1 MHQLSTSIALL
12 VDIENIKISAALET
26 AIIKLFPPAEMIK
39 IAVGNWQL
47 LKGVDQELVDRGY
60 HLFHVPTGKN
70 NADHELINLGW
81 MLKDASELIIVSNDK
96 IFIQFA
102 YKLKFGIKATS
113 IVYYSQPQAAFVI
126 TKTQVL
132 IPESKQVPISPL
144 ESESNSQ
151 RVTITEKTAE
161 RQAVVAGNKL
171 ISFESQ
177 LQLTKALKKLVSEN
191 KSINNPGTLGGEF
204 RKKFGISA
212 SSVIASLPA
221 PVSFTKFIV
230 ENGVLAD
237 TNPKDELITN
247 IRKLI
252 QGHPNLAKDPG
263 KISAEFK
270 KIYGMSISGKM
281 KQLNIVGKLSKFIAE
296 IQPDQDCDR
305 N

>member
-1 MHQLSTSIALL
+1 MHQSSTGIALL
-12 VDIENIKISAALET
+12 VDIENIKISTALEA
-26 AIIKLFPPAEMIK
+26 AIINMFLPTTVIK

-47 LKGVDQELVDRGY
+47 LKGIDQELVDRGY

-81 MLKDASELIIVSNDK
+81 MLKDTDELVIVSNDK

-102 YKLKFGIKATS
+102 HKLKFGIKATS
-113 IVYYSQPQAAFVI
+113 IVYYSQPQSAFVV

-132 IPESKQVPISPL
+132 LTEAKQLPKKSKL
-144 ESESNSQ
+144 EINAQ
-151 RVTITEKTAE
+151 RTEITEVKKDGQSLTARSE
-161 RQAVVAGNKL
+161 L
-171 ISFESQ
+171 ISFSSQ

-212 SSVIASLPA
+212 SSIIANFPA
-221 PVSFTKFIV
+221 PVSFTKFVV
-230 ENGVLAD
+230 ENEILAD
-237 TNPKDELITN
+237 MSPKDELITN

-252 QGHPNLAKDPG
+252 QAHPNLAKESG
-263 KISAEFK
+263 RISTEFK
-270 KIYGMSISGKM
+270 KIYGVSISEKM
-281 KQLNIVGKLSKFIAE
+281 KQLNIPGKLSNFIAE
-296 IQPDQDCDR
+296 IQPDRNCDQ

>member
-1 MHQLSTSIALL
+1 MNQSSPGIALL
-12 VDIENIKISAALET
+12 VDIENIKISTALET
-26 AIIKLFPPAEMIK
+26 AIINMFLPTTVIK

-47 LKGVDQELVDRGY
+47 LKGIDQELVDRGY

-81 MLKDASELIIVSNDK
+81 MLKDAGELVIVSNDK

-113 IVYYSQPQAAFVI
+113 IVYYSQPQSAFVV

-132 IPESKQVPISPL
+132 LTEAKQLPSKSKL
-144 ESESNSQ
+144 ETNSQ
-151 RVTITEKTAE
+151 RTEIKKDGQSLATSNE
-161 RQAVVAGNKL
+161 L
-171 ISFESQ
+171 TSFSSQ

-191 KSINNPGTLGGEF
+191 KSINNPGSLGGEF
-204 RKKFGISA
+204 CKKFGISA
-212 SSVIASLPA
+212 SSIIANFPT

-230 ENGVLAD
+230 ENEILAD
-237 TNPKDELITN
+237 MSPKDELITN

-252 QGHPNLAKDPG
+252 QAHPNLAKDPG
-263 KISAEFK
+263 RISTEFK
-270 KIYGMSISGKM
+270 KTYGVSISEKM
-281 KQLNIVGKLSKFIAE
+281 KQLNILGKLSNFIAE
-296 IQPDQDCDR
+296 IQPDQNCDQ